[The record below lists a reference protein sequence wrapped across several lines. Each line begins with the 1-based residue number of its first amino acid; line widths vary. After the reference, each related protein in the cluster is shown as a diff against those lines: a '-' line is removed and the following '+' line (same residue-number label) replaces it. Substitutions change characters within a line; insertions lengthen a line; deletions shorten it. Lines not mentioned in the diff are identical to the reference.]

1 MSILITSLD
10 VSIFQPLWPLFLM
23 CHCVALCVPKSKKVY
38 IIFFEM
44 LEPNFF
50 CKFSPVCSALKG
62 RLREFFLKKKCW
74 NIFVTFFSSRLIC
87 KNFSNTWASVKYTTI
102 IQFLTS
108 CYVPHT
114 FKMVVVISELLWYP
128 HPQSTKAILKRHKT
142 CQIPCKHFFFKLC
155 HSSVISYSKKRSVQ
169 FASHFWN
176 GVVKNL
182 HSKLNGSKSLFHWK
196 FRQI

>member
-1 MSILITSLD
+1 MLKSICDFFFHHVWL
-10 VSIFQPLWPLFLM
+10 
-23 CHCVALCVPKSKKVY
+23 A
-38 IIFFEM
+38 IFF
-44 LEPNFF
+44 P
-50 CKFSPVCSALKG
+50 
-62 RLREFFLKKKCW
+62 
-74 NIFVTFFSSRLIC
+74 
-87 KNFSNTWASVKYTTI
+87 NTWGSVNYTTYTI

-176 GVVKNL
+176 GVVNNL
-182 HSKLNGSKSLFHWK
+182 HSKLNGSNQIFISLKVQANLH
-196 FRQI
+196 QDTLV